1 MPSVEMT
8 AAYIFG
14 SSSPSPNSNSSQQ
27 DQKTKEN
34 NNKNDK
40 LSKFPFKGPAEEAGV
55 AHDRIPSEDKPSLS
69 TAKEEDTK
77 RQLRSE
83 RSRLRSGINGA
94 THTVECDE
102 EDLLWFENLDTSPVV
117 DYDEELQITDD
128 LVATT
133 QERTPERRS
142 SPFPIS
148 SIVNP
153 ISAKSKARLYDT
165 PLKIR
170 SRSDPLCDSMFVGHH
185 KRREREERHYQNF
198 ERDKVMYE
206 KLRFE
211 RQLDRLKGHDWVKAV
226 VSMTPVADPKCVHE
240 LVTKRDKLIHELVNV
255 LAKFESWKER
265 EKKIKSLNGD
275 EDELMSSM
283 RLRLEERKKELK
295 FLHGIIPKV
304 GNGRARRRVG
314 RNQQGKE
321 TTITRSEAQAR
332 RKLDSDQLNP
342 SSVLNTKCK
351 STANAKSLK
360 TSAFGYPLPRIR
372 YRQFHIPLEWVEN
385 REKLRQSKKNLG

>member
-14 SSSPSPNSNSSQQ
+14 SSSPSPNSISSQQ

-34 NNKNDK
+34 NNKNDN
-40 LSKFPFKGPAEEAGV
+40 LPKFPFKGPAEEAAV
-55 AHDRIPSEDKPSLS
+55 AHDRIPSEDKP
-69 TAKEEDTK
+69 KDTK

-94 THTVECDE
+94 AHTVECDE
-102 EDLLWFENLDTSPVV
+102 EDLLWFENLDASQVV

-128 LVATT
+128 LVATA
-133 QERTPERRS
+133 QERTPAEHRS

-153 ISAKSKARLYDT
+153 ISAESKARLYDT
-165 PLKIR
+165 PLKVR

-332 RKLDSDQLNP
+332 KKLDSDQLNP

-351 STANAKSLK
+351 STANAKSLQ

-385 REKLRQSKKNLG
+385 REKLRKSKNNLG

>member
-1 MPSVEMT
+1 MLSIETTVT
-8 AAYIFG
+8 YILG
-14 SSSPSPNSNSSQQ
+14 SSSPSPNSISSQQ

-40 LSKFPFKGPAEEAGV
+40 PSKLGPVEETGV
-55 AHDRIPSEDKPSLS
+55 APDRVPSEDKPSLS
-69 TAKEEDTK
+69 TAKVEDTK

-94 THTVECDE
+94 THAVECDE
-102 EDLLWFENLDTSPVV
+102 EDLLWFENLDISPVV

-128 LVATT
+128 LFATT
-133 QERTPERRS
+133 QELTPERRL
-142 SPFPIS
+142 SPFPVS

-153 ISAKSKARLYDT
+153 ISAESKVQLYDT

-170 SRSDPLCDSMFVGHH
+170 SRSDPLCDSMFVGQHR
-185 KRREREERHYQNF
+185 RREREERHYQNF

-211 RQLDRLKGHDWVKAV
+211 RQLDRLKGRDWVKAV

-240 LVTKRDKLIHELVNV
+240 LITKRDKLIHELVNV

-295 FLHGIIPKV
+295 MLHGIIPEV
-304 GNGRARRRVG
+304 GNGRAHKRVG

-321 TTITRSEAQAR
+321 TMITRSEAKAR
-332 RKLDSDQLNP
+332 RKLDSEQLNP
-342 SSVLNTKCK
+342 SSVLNSKYK
-351 STANAKSLK
+351 STANAK
-360 TSAFGYPLPRIR
+360 SAFGYPLPRIR

-385 REKLRQSKKNLG
+385 REKLRQSENNLG

>member
-1 MPSVEMT
+1 MISSRNFPS
-8 AAYIFG
+8 
-14 SSSPSPNSNSSQQ
+14 
-27 DQKTKEN
+27 
-34 NNKNDK
+34 
-40 LSKFPFKGPAEEAGV
+40 KGRQRRPAEEAGV

-69 TAKEEDTK
+69 TAKVEDTK

-94 THTVECDE
+94 THAVECDE
-102 EDLLWFENLDTSPVV
+102 EDLLWFENLDTSLAVV

-128 LVATT
+128 LFATT
-133 QERTPERRS
+133 QELTPERRP
-142 SPFPIS
+142 SPFPVS

-153 ISAKSKARLYDT
+153 ISAESKVRLYDT

-170 SRSDPLCDSMFVGHH
+170 SRSDPLCDSMFVGQH

-211 RQLDRLKGHDWVKAV
+211 RQLDRLKGRDWVKAV
-226 VSMTPVADPKCVHE
+226 VSMTPVADPKGVHE
-240 LVTKRDKLIHELVNV
+240 LITKRDKLIRELVNV

-283 RLRLEERKKELK
+283 RLRLDERKKELK
-295 FLHGIIPKV
+295 ILHGIIPEV
-304 GNGRARRRVG
+304 GNGRAHKKVG

-321 TTITRSEAQAR
+321 TTITRSVAKER
-332 RKLDSDQLNP
+332 RKLDSEQLNP
-342 SSVLNTKCK
+342 SSVLNGKYK

-385 REKLRQSKKNLG
+385 RENLRQSENNLG

>member
-1 MPSVEMT
+1 MPSIETT
-8 AAYIFG
+8 AACILG
-14 SSSPSPNSNSSQQ
+14 SSSPSPHSTSSLR
-27 DQKTKEN
+27 DRKAKEN

-40 LSKFPFKGPAEEAGV
+40 RSKFPMKRPAEEAGV
-55 AHDRIPSEDKPSLS
+55 AHDRIPSVDEPSLS

-94 THTVECDE
+94 IHAVECDE

-128 LVATT
+128 PFPTI
-133 QERTPERRS
+133 QELTPVRRP
-142 SPFPIS
+142 SPFPVS

-153 ISAKSKARLYDT
+153 ISAESQARLYDT
-165 PLKIR
+165 PVKIR

-185 KRREREERHYQNF
+185 KRGEREERHYQNF

-211 RQLDRLKGHDWVKAV
+211 RQLDRLKGRDWVKAV
-226 VSMTPVADPKCVHE
+226 VSMTPVKDPKCVHE
-240 LVTKRDKLIHELVNV
+240 LITKRDKLIHELVNV

-295 FLHGIIPKV
+295 NLHHIIPKV
-304 GNGRARRRVG
+304 GNGRARKGVG

-332 RKLDSDQLNP
+332 RELDSDQRNP
-342 SSVLNTKCK
+342 SSVLKNLK
-351 STANAKSLK
+351 STANAKLLK

-372 YRQFHIPLEWVEN
+372 YRQFHIPLDWVEN
-385 REKLRQSKKNLG
+385 REKLRQTNE